1 MTITKKYSTEEL
13 SFTMTL
19 EQPTPGHVSIPIYAN
34 IPETSK
40 PKGIVVMIPEQEFED
55 DMEILLP
62 KRLGNDWGEACFM
75 TYQELVIAHLKR
87 YGRILPADLGR
98 YVAEMVLVMCS
109 IGDAVQAPIPISQ
122 RKNIFKQ
129 VLLTTSKELDLP
141 IEIPL

>member
-62 KRLGNDWGEACFM
+62 KRLGNGMFYDIPRTSDSSFKEIWENSSC
-75 TYQELVIAHLKR
+75 R
-87 YGRILPADLGR
+87 SW
-98 YVAEMVLVMCS
+98 S
-109 IGDAVQAPIPISQ
+109 ICC
-122 RKNIFKQ
+122 
-129 VLLTTSKELDLP
+129 
-141 IEIPL
+141 